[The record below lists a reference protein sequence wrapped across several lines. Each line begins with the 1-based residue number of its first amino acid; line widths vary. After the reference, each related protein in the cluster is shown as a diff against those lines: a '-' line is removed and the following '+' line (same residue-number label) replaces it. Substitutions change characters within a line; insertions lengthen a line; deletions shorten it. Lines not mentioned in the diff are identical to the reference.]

1 MRVIVSTLCHT
12 RDSEDQSH
20 SCVQHLMSQ
29 EHWRKLSDSSSCVT
43 PAVVSKVFF
52 LLGSLQANYIWS
64 TCLQRESEPE
74 FWPSVLP
81 ISATSTSEGFSCKEA
96 SQDLLLIL
104 TLEMINQSEINIS
117 SSDQVSTN
125 ERPVLSNLE
134 CEGLFVLARR
144 SVCVWPKENINSR
157 DLNKKQ
163 RM

>member
-12 RDSEDQSH
+12 RDTEDQSR
-20 SCVQHLMSQ
+20 SCVQHLIHQ

-43 PAVVSKVFF
+43 PAVVSKVSRQVLCRQIVFDPLACKENQKF
-52 LLGSLQANYIWS
+52 NLLNL
-64 TCLQRESEPE
+64 L
-74 FWPSVLP
+74 
-81 ISATSTSEGFSCKEA
+81 ISATSTSEGFTCKEA
-96 SQDLLLIL
+96 SQDLQLIL
-104 TLEMINQSEINIS
+104 TLEMINQSEISIS